1 MKSYSF
7 KKYQPAS
14 LRIWHWLNALAI
26 FGLLGTTL
34 LRKTFLSW
42 RANSAFIQSQLSEQG
57 IEISS
62 DLARNIAVGIRN
74 PMWDWHIYFG
84 ISLSILLIG
93 RILAAFFIRDK
104 TDSLGTHFRN
114 FKNETKDRAQTLHKL
129 SVKALYVVF
138 YLMAGLMVVSGLIL
152 TFKEEFGFEK
162 ALTGP
167 VKEIHELSMWFFVGF
182 VALHILG
189 VVVAELTKGRGIVSD
204 MIHGGDK

>member
-1 MKSYSF
+1 MKSYSL

-14 LRIWHWLNALAI
+14 IRVWHWLNALAI

-42 RANSAFIQSQLSEQG
+42 RTNSAFIQSQLSEQG

-62 DLARNIAVGIRN
+62 DLARNIAVGIRD

-84 ISLSILLIG
+84 ISLSFLLIG
-93 RILAAFFIRDK
+93 RVLVALFTKNRDN
-104 TDSLGTHFRN
+104 SLSTHLKN
-114 FKNETKDRAQTLHKL
+114 FKNETQNKIQALHKL
-129 SVKALYVVF
+129 SVKAVYGVF
-138 YLMAGLMVVSGLIL
+138 YLMTTLMVCTGLIL
-152 TFKEEFGFEK
+152 TFKVELGFEK
-162 ALTGP
+162 SFTQP

-189 VVVAELTKGRGIVSD
+189 VIFAELTKDRGIVSD
-204 MIHGGDK
+204 MINGGDK

>member
-1 MKSYSF
+1 MKSYSL
-7 KKYQPAS
+7 KKYQPVS

-42 RANSAFIQSQLSEQG
+42 RTNSAFIQSQLSEQG

-62 DLARNIAVGIRN
+62 DLAKNIAVGIRN

-84 ISLSILLIG
+84 LSLAALLVG
-93 RILAAFFIRDK
+93 RILVALFGKNSSDRL
-104 TDSLGTHFRN
+104 SVHFKN
-114 FKNETKDRAQTLHKL
+114 FKNETQNRMHALHKL
-129 SVKALYVVF
+129 SVKAVYAVF
-138 YLMAGLMVVSGLIL
+138 YLMTTLMVGSGLIL
-152 TFKEEFGFEK
+152 TFKAEMGFDK
-162 ALTGP
+162 SFTQP

-189 VVVAELTKGRGIVSD
+189 VLFAELTKDRGIVSD